1 MDLFVVI
8 LVVSHKCHVIKMGG
22 FKNMKLED
30 NFWKKKRDKNA
41 LVS

>member
-1 MDLFVVI
+1 
-8 LVVSHKCHVIKMGG
+8 MGG